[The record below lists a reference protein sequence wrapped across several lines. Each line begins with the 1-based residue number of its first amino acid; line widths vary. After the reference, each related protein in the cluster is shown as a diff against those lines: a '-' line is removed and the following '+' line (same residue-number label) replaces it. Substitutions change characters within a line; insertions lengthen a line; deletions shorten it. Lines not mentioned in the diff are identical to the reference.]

1 MATHLLEVDYMGSLD
16 VLFPNGIN
24 HYIVGG
30 LFIGL
35 GVSFL
40 YVVTGLVGGMSSLYS
55 AVWSYGSS
63 IAFFQ
68 KDSHVKSRQWRLVY
82 AAGLLVGAFV
92 WQALPDSDFAVT
104 SVSTGQLL
112 FGGFIAGFGARY
124 GNGCTSGHGICGMAA
139 FSVSSIL
146 AVITFLSAGIVT
158 AQVVAYLG

>member
-1 MATHLLEVDYMGSLD
+1 MESFDMF
-16 VLFPNGIN
+16 FPVGMS

-30 LFIGL
+30 LFIGF

-55 AVWSYGSS
+55 AVWSYCSN

-82 AAGLLVGAFV
+82 AAGLIVGAV
-92 WQALPDSDFAVT
+92 IWQSMPGSQ
-104 SVSTGQLL
+104 SVMTGISTWQLL
-112 FGGFIAGFGARY
+112 LGGFIAGFGARY

-139 FSVSSIL
+139 FSVPSIL
-146 AVITFLSAGIVT
+146 AVITFLAAGMVT
-158 AQVVAYLG
+158 AQLMASLG